1 MSEKIRV
8 GKILRG
14 FGIKGEVKVQIITDE
29 PEKRFKVK
37 KVLYLKQD
45 ETFSPVTITS
55 VRYHQNNVLLSFAD
69 HPDLTSVEGYHG
81 CELFIDRK
89 DIKSKDSV
97 YAFELMN
104 VSVYKEDGTLVGVVS
119 DILDT
124 GAHIVLRIKTD
135 AKDVLIPYVDRFI
148 VRFDQSKNILV
159 VRWMEGL

>member
-104 VSVYKEDGTLVGVVS
+104 VSVYKEDGSLIGVVS

-148 VRFDQSKNILV
+148 VRFDQTKNILV
-159 VRWMEGL
+159 IRWMEGL

>member
-55 VRYHQNNVLLSFAD
+55 VRYHQSNVLLSFAD
-69 HPDLTSVEGYHG
+69 HSDLTSVEGYHG
-81 CELFIDRK
+81 CELFVDRK

-148 VRFDQSKNILV
+148 VRFDQTKNILV
-159 VRWMEGL
+159 IRWMEGL

>member
-55 VRYHQNNVLLSFAD
+55 VRYHQSNVLLSFAD

-104 VSVYKEDGTLVGVVS
+104 VSVYKDDGTLVGVVS

-148 VRFDQSKNILV
+148 VRFDQTKNILV
-159 VRWMEGL
+159 IRWMEGL

>member
-55 VRYHQNNVLLSFAD
+55 VRYHQSNVLLSFAD

-81 CELFIDRK
+81 CELFVDRK

-104 VSVYKEDGTLVGVVS
+104 VSVYKEDGSLVGVVS

-124 GAHIVLRIKTD
+124 GEHIVLRIKTD

-148 VRFDQSKNILV
+148 VRFDQTKNILV
-159 VRWMEGL
+159 IRWMEGL

>member
-55 VRYHQNNVLLSFAD
+55 VRYHQSNVLLSFAD

-104 VSVYKEDGTLVGVVS
+104 VSVYKDDGSLVGVVS

-148 VRFDQSKNILV
+148 VRFDQTKNILV
-159 VRWMEGL
+159 IRWMEGL

>member
-1 MSEKIRV
+1 M
-8 GKILRG
+8 
-14 FGIKGEVKVQIITDE
+14 QIITDE

-55 VRYHQNNVLLSFAD
+55 ARYHQSNVLLSFAD

-104 VSVYKEDGTLVGVVS
+104 VSVYKEDGSLVGVVS

-148 VRFDQSKNILV
+148 VRFDQTKNNLV
-159 VRWMEGL
+159 IRWMEGL

>member
-55 VRYHQNNVLLSFAD
+55 VRYHQSNVLLSFAD

-135 AKDVLIPYVDRFI
+135 AKDVLIPYVERFI
-148 VRFDQSKNILV
+148 VRFDQTKNILV
-159 VRWMEGL
+159 IRWMEGL

>member
-1 MSEKIRV
+1 M
-8 GKILRG
+8 
-14 FGIKGEVKVQIITDE
+14 QIITDE

-55 VRYHQNNVLLSFAD
+55 VRYHQSNVLLSFAD

-104 VSVYKEDGTLVGVVS
+104 VSVYKEDGSLVGVVS

-148 VRFDQSKNILV
+148 VRFDQTKNILV
-159 VRWMEGL
+159 IRWMEGL

>member
-1 MSEKIRV
+1 M
-8 GKILRG
+8 
-14 FGIKGEVKVQIITDE
+14 QIITDE

-55 VRYHQNNVLLSFAD
+55 VRYHQSNVLLSFAD

-81 CELFIDRK
+81 CELFTDRK
-89 DIKSKDSV
+89 EIKSKDSV

-148 VRFDQSKNILV
+148 VRFDQTKNILV
-159 VRWMEGL
+159 IRWMEGL

>member
-55 VRYHQNNVLLSFAD
+55 VRYHQSNVLLSFAD

-104 VSVYKEDGTLVGVVS
+104 ISVYKEDGNLVGVVS

-148 VRFDQSKNILV
+148 VRFDQTKNILV
-159 VRWMEGL
+159 IRWMEGL

>member
-1 MSEKIRV
+1 M
-8 GKILRG
+8 
-14 FGIKGEVKVQIITDE
+14 QIITDE

-55 VRYHQNNVLLSFAD
+55 VRYHQSNVLLSFAD

-81 CELFIDRK
+81 CELFVDRK

-148 VRFDQSKNILV
+148 VRFDQTKNILV
-159 VRWMEGL
+159 IRWMEGL

>member
-29 PEKRFKVK
+29 PEQRFKVK

-45 ETFSPVTITS
+45 DTFLPVTITS
-55 VRYHQNNVLLSFAD
+55 VRYHQSYALLSFVD
-69 HPDLTSVEGYHG
+69 HPDLSSVEGYHG

-104 VSVYKEDGTLVGVVS
+104 VAVYKEDGSLVGVIS

-124 GAHIVLRIKTD
+124 GAHIVLRIKTEG
-135 AKDVLIPYVDRFI
+135 KDVLIPYVDRFI
-148 VRFDQSKNILV
+148 VRFDQTKNILV
-159 VRWMEGL
+159 IRWMEGL

>member
-55 VRYHQNNVLLSFAD
+55 VRYHQSNVLLSFAD

-81 CELFIDRK
+81 CELFVDRK

-148 VRFDQSKNILV
+148 VRFDQTKNILV
-159 VRWMEGL
+159 IRWMEGL

>member
-55 VRYHQNNVLLSFAD
+55 VRYHQSNVLLSFAD

-104 VSVYKEDGTLVGVVS
+104 VSVYNEDGSLVGVVS

-148 VRFDQSKNILV
+148 VRFDQTKNILV
-159 VRWMEGL
+159 IRWMEGL

>member
-45 ETFSPVTITS
+45 ETFSPMTITS
-55 VRYHQNNVLLSFAD
+55 VRYHQSNVLLSFED

-89 DIKSKDSV
+89 EIKSKDSV

-104 VSVYKEDGTLVGVVS
+104 VSVYKEDGSLVGVVS

-135 AKDVLIPYVDRFI
+135 AKDVLVPYVDRFI
-148 VRFDQSKNILV
+148 VRFDQTKNILV
-159 VRWMEGL
+159 IRWMEGL

>member
-55 VRYHQNNVLLSFAD
+55 VRYHQSNVLLSFED

-89 DIKSKDSV
+89 EIKSKDSV

-104 VSVYKEDGTLVGVVS
+104 VSVYKEDGSLVGVVS

-135 AKDVLIPYVDRFI
+135 AKDVLVPYVDRFI
-148 VRFDQSKNILV
+148 VRFDQTKNILV
-159 VRWMEGL
+159 IRWMEGL

>member
-14 FGIKGEVKVQIITDE
+14 FGIKGEVKVQIITEE

-55 VRYHQNNVLLSFAD
+55 VRYHQSNVLLSFAD

-81 CELFIDRK
+81 CELFVDRK

-148 VRFDQSKNILV
+148 VRFDQTKNILV
-159 VRWMEGL
+159 IRWMEGL

>member
-104 VSVYKEDGTLVGVVS
+104 VSVYKEDGSLVGVVS

-148 VRFDQSKNILV
+148 VRFDQTKNILV
-159 VRWMEGL
+159 IRWMEGL

>member
-55 VRYHQNNVLLSFAD
+55 VRYHQSNVLLSFAD

-81 CELFIDRK
+81 CELFVDRK

-124 GAHIVLRIKTD
+124 GAHIVLRINTD

-148 VRFDQSKNILV
+148 VRFDQTKNILV
-159 VRWMEGL
+159 IRWMEGL

>member
-14 FGIKGEVKVQIITDE
+14 FGIKGEVKVQIITVE

-55 VRYHQNNVLLSFAD
+55 VRYHQSNVLLSFAD

-81 CELFIDRK
+81 CELFVDRK

-104 VSVYKEDGTLVGVVS
+104 VSVYKEDGTLIGVVS

-148 VRFDQSKNILV
+148 VRFDQTKNILV
-159 VRWMEGL
+159 IRWMEGL

>member
-159 VRWMEGL
+159 IRWLEGL

>member
-1 MSEKIRV
+1 
-8 GKILRG
+8 
-14 FGIKGEVKVQIITDE
+14 VQIITDE

-159 VRWMEGL
+159 IRWLEGL

>member
-1 MSEKIRV
+1 M
-8 GKILRG
+8 
-14 FGIKGEVKVQIITDE
+14 QIITDE

-55 VRYHQNNVLLSFAD
+55 VRYHQSNVLLSFAD

-81 CELFIDRK
+81 CELFVDRK

-104 VSVYKEDGTLVGVVS
+104 VSVYKEDGSLVGVVS

-148 VRFDQSKNILV
+148 VRFDQTKNILV
-159 VRWMEGL
+159 IRWMEGL

>member
-55 VRYHQNNVLLSFAD
+55 VRYHQSNVLLSFAD

-81 CELFIDRK
+81 CELFVDRK

-104 VSVYKEDGTLVGVVS
+104 VSVYKEDGTLIGVVS

-148 VRFDQSKNILV
+148 VRFDQTKNILV
-159 VRWMEGL
+159 IRWMEGL

>member
-55 VRYHQNNVLLSFAD
+55 VRYHQSNVLLSFAD

-81 CELFIDRK
+81 CELFVDRK

-104 VSVYKEDGTLVGVVS
+104 VSVYKEDGSLVGVVS

-148 VRFDQSKNILV
+148 VRFDQTKNILV
-159 VRWMEGL
+159 IRWMEGL

>member
-45 ETFSPVTITS
+45 ESFSPVTITS
-55 VRYHQNNVLLSFAD
+55 VRYHQSNVLLSFAD

-81 CELFIDRK
+81 CELFVDRK

-148 VRFDQSKNILV
+148 VRFDQTKNILV
-159 VRWMEGL
+159 IRWMEGL

>member
-55 VRYHQNNVLLSFAD
+55 VRYLQSNVLLSFAD

-81 CELFIDRK
+81 CELFVDRK

-104 VSVYKEDGTLVGVVS
+104 VSVYKEDGSLVGVVS

-148 VRFDQSKNILV
+148 VRFDQTKNILV
-159 VRWMEGL
+159 IRWMEGL

>member
-55 VRYHQNNVLLSFAD
+55 VRYHQSNVLLSFAD

-81 CELFIDRK
+81 CELFVDRK

-104 VSVYKEDGTLVGVVS
+104 VSVYKEDGNLVGVVS

-148 VRFDQSKNILV
+148 VRFDQTKNILV
-159 VRWMEGL
+159 IRWMEGL

>member
-55 VRYHQNNVLLSFAD
+55 VRYHQSNVLLSFAD

-104 VSVYKEDGTLVGVVS
+104 VSVYKEDGTLVGAVS

-148 VRFDQSKNILV
+148 VRFDQTKNILV
-159 VRWMEGL
+159 IRWMEGL

>member
-29 PEKRFKVK
+29 PEKRFKDK

-55 VRYHQNNVLLSFAD
+55 VRYHQSNVLLSFAD

-148 VRFDQSKNILV
+148 VRFDQTKNILV
-159 VRWMEGL
+159 IRWMEGL

>member
-37 KVLYLKQD
+37 KALYLKQD

-81 CELFIDRK
+81 CELFVDRK

-104 VSVYKEDGTLVGVVS
+104 VSVYKEDGSLVGVVS

-148 VRFDQSKNILV
+148 VRFDQTKNILV
-159 VRWMEGL
+159 IRWMEGL

>member
-55 VRYHQNNVLLSFAD
+55 VRYHQSNVLLSFAD

-81 CELFIDRK
+81 CELFVDRK

-135 AKDVLIPYVDRFI
+135 AKDVLIPYVERFI
-148 VRFDQSKNILV
+148 VRFDQTKNILV
-159 VRWMEGL
+159 IRWMEGL